1 MIGCR
6 RQADDVNEGR
16 PTCHGPMI
24 TIIIPTLNS
33 EASLA
38 QCLTALIPGLV
49 DGLVREVLIV
59 DGGSNDRT
67 LQIADQA
74 GCEVV
79 QSLPPSRGRQ
89 LMTGADRARH
99 PWLLFL
105 HADTIL
111 DEGWTREV
119 STFVDRVDA
128 GQRPPAAAAFSFA
141 LDDLGFK
148 PRVIEA
154 GVSARCT
161 FLRLPYGDQG
171 LLIPKSLY
179 RARGGYRDMPLM
191 EDVDFIRRLPR
202 GERVI
207 LRTRALTSA
216 IRYKRDGY
224 LARVLKNFSCLALY
238 LARVPLAAIQRI
250 YGR

>member
-1 MIGCR
+1 
-6 RQADDVNEGR
+6 
-16 PTCHGPMI
+16 MI
-24 TIIIPTLNS
+24 TVVIPTLNA
-33 EASLA
+33 EAGLA
-38 QCLTALIPGLV
+38 QCLTALVPAVV

-59 DGGSNDRT
+59 DGGSSDRT
-67 LQIADQA
+67 LLIADQA
-74 GCEVV
+74 GCEVM

-89 LMTGADRARH
+89 LMAGAARARQ

-111 DEGWTREV
+111 EEGWTREV
-119 STFVDRVDA
+119 SAFVDRVDA

-154 GVSARCT
+154 GVSARCM

-171 LLIPKSLY
+171 LLMPKSLY
-179 RARGGYRDMPLM
+179 LARGGYRDMPLM
-191 EDVDFIRRLPR
+191 EDVDLIRRLPR

-207 LRTRALTSA
+207 LRTRAVTSA

-224 LARVLKNFSCLALY
+224 VARAARNLTCLTLY
-238 LARVPLAAIQRI
+238 LARVPLPTIQRL
-250 YGR
+250 YGG